1 MKKSELIKIIK
12 EEIGKVL
19 KEEDLDNYG
28 AKLAARQAALAK
40 LNEKLKDPISA
51 SPTSSFDNALDLIVK
66 YSKDEGFSKMV
77 DLYQV
82 LANYIN
88 DPAITVRAAA
98 AAFEKQI
105 KPRWNAY
112 QKTKPENM
120 NDLDL
125 VKKRM
130 RKKNVATTP

>member
-19 KEEDLDNYG
+19 REVDLDNYD

-40 LNEKLKDPISA
+40 LNKKLKDPISA
-51 SPTSSFDNALDLIVK
+51 SPTSRFDNALDLIVK
-66 YSKDEGFSKMV
+66 YSKDEGFSKMI
-77 DLYQV
+77 DLYQL

-98 AAFEKQI
+98 VEFEKQI

-112 QKTKPENM
+112 QKTKPEKLKNM
-120 NDLDL
+120 DL
-125 VKKRM
+125 VRKRL
-130 RKKNVATTP
+130 RKNKVATKP